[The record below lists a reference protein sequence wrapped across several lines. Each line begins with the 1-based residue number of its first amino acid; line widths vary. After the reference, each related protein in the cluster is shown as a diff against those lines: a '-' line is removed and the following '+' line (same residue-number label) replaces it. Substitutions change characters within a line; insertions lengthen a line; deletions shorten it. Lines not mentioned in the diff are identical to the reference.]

1 MEGFFHS
8 IWDDFGATLRH
19 LSSCFLWCSLLDHI
33 GENVSIKIAHVSDIH
48 VRKLKYHKEYRAV
61 FEQLYEK
68 LREEKPDIIVN
79 TGDTFHTKLDLSP
92 EAIKMM
98 SDLFVGLADIAPY
111 HMILGNHDMNLKN
124 SGRLD
129 AISPIVE
136 YLDHPNI
143 HFHKYSSVVEV
154 ADGIDLHVLSIV
166 DPDNWQTDLPEDRVN
181 IALYHGSVVGSV
193 TDSGWMMT
201 HGDISLDELEK
212 YDYALLGDI
221 HKTDQKVDND
231 GRAKYPGSLVQQN
244 HGESNDKGYLIWDIQ
259 DKNMWDTRHVSLV
272 NPKPFITIE
281 LTRKGRM
288 PKNISIPNGAR
299 LRLVSNNN
307 LPLDT
312 MKRAV
317 DIAKHRFKPESI
329 SFLNRASGERGS
341 VEGITDGLRTENLRD
356 IKVQEELID
365 EYLVDYEAS
374 QETIEK
380 VYELNKKYNQIVE
393 DNEDVSRNINWKL
406 LDFEFDNLFNYG
418 EDNNVN
424 FEELSGIIGIFGKNF
439 SGKSSIIDGVLWT
452 LFNTTSK
459 NERKNLNVINQN
471 KEDCRGRVTIQVN
484 DLIYTVERSAKKYI
498 KRLKGEESLEAKT
511 ELNFEVYDPVMNETT
526 SLNGLTRT
534 LTDAN
539 IRKKFGTLE
548 DFAVSSL
555 SSQHGALVFI
565 DEGSTRRKE
574 IIAKFLDLE
583 LFDRKFKLAKED
595 SVDLKGA
602 LKRLENKNYDED
614 LELTIASLE
623 EKRDTMENQKKTCDV
638 LRNKQ
643 ALLIQTKEEVSGKID
658 SIPAEIID
666 IAAVNKDIRSKEN
679 QITSLNIKNGEIEET
694 LKMKQGLYKKVTEF
708 LDKFDLEH
716 YQNLQNE
723 IDSKKLYLSENETKI
738 DKLSDTHSDI
748 LNKEKLLDG
757 IPCGTSY
764 PSCRFIRDA
773 HIAVANKTTVEAEQ
787 REVLLLI
794 ENVQESIAALDPK
807 DVATQLDRYH
817 KIESS
822 KHSVSS
828 EIADFNL
835 EIEKNKNLMLTIS
848 TELSTLQAKRDEYEE
863 NKEAIENLELLVA
876 QLNKCHYEIEE
887 IQSKIDTCDTETLEL
902 VKTIGSCEQKIETIK
917 EQKQEYQDLQTEFAA
932 YDLFM
937 RCMHP
942 NGIAYDVI
950 KKKIPV
956 INEEIAKVLANIVDF
971 EVFFEAS
978 GNKFDISI
986 KHPRY
991 DERPIEMASGAEKS
1005 LSAMAIRLALLGV
1018 SSLPKSD
1025 LFILDEPGTA
1035 LDEDNMSGFIQIL
1048 ELIKVY
1054 FKNVL
1059 LISHLDSLKDC
1070 VDMQIV
1076 IDKKAGYAKVNQ

>member
-1 MEGFFHS
+1 MLGCVLHQ
-8 IWDDFGATLRH
+8 LK
-19 LSSCFLWCSLLDHI
+19 
-33 GENVSIKIAHVSDIH
+33 GECVIKVAHVSDIH

-98 SDLFVGLADIAPY
+98 SELFVGLADIAPY

-129 AISPIVE
+129 AISPIVD
-136 YLDHPNI
+136 YLNHPNI
-143 HFHKYSSVVEV
+143 HFHKHASVVEV

-166 DPDNWQTDLPEDRVN
+166 DPENWKKELPEDRVN
-181 IALYHGSVVGSV
+181 VALYHGSVVGSV

-221 HKTDQKVDND
+221 HKTDQKVDKD
-231 GRAKYPGSLVQQN
+231 GRARYPGSLVQQN
-244 HGESNDKGYLIWDIQ
+244 HGESNDKGYLIWNIE
-259 DKNMWDTRHVSLV
+259 DKYNWSTRHVSLV

-288 PKNISIPNGAR
+288 PKNISVPLGAR
-299 LRLVSNNN
+299 VRLVSNNN

-341 VEGITDGLRTENLRD
+341 VDGLTDGLQTENLRD

-374 QETIEK
+374 RETIEK

-393 DNEDVSRNINWKL
+393 DNEDVSRNINWRL
-406 LDFEFDNLFNYG
+406 IDFEFDNLFNYG
-418 EDNNVN
+418 EDNDVN
-424 FEELSGIIGIFGKNF
+424 FNELSGIIGIFGKNF
-439 SGKSSIIDGVLWT
+439 SGKSSIVDSILWT

-471 KEDCRGRVTIQVN
+471 KNECRGKVTIQID
-484 DLIYTVERSAKKYI
+484 DLIYTVERAAKKYV
-498 KRLKGEESLEAKT
+498 KRLKGEETNEAKT
-511 ELNFEVYDPVMNETT
+511 ELNFEVYDPVMDETT

-539 IRKKFGTLE
+539 IRKKFGTLD

-555 SSQHGALVFI
+555 SSQHGALAFI

-583 LFDRKFKLAKED
+583 LFDRKFKLAKEN

-602 LKRLENKNYDED
+602 LKRLDSKNYDED
-614 LELTIASLE
+614 LDKAVASLE
-623 EKRDTMENQKKTCDV
+623 ESKTQMAEHKNTCTV
-638 LRNKQ
+638 LRE
-643 ALLIQTKEEVSGKID
+643 AHAGLVEVKDEIESKID

-666 IAAVNKDIRSKEN
+666 ISAINSSVRAEENKITALNLKNSKNEEDLKLKQGVYKKITNFLGEFDLQKFEGLQNQIQQNRSKL
-679 QITSLNIKNGEIEET
+679 SLQEEELNKLLESHNEV
-694 LKMKQGLYKKVTEF
+694 LK
-708 LDKFDLEH
+708 
-716 YQNLQNE
+716 
-723 IDSKKLYLSENETKI
+723 
-738 DKLSDTHSDI
+738 
-748 LNKEKLLDG
+748 KEKLLDG
-757 IPCGTSY
+757 HQYDPDCQY
-764 PSCRFIRDA
+764 CCENEFVKEA
-773 HIAVANKTTVEAEQ
+773 HTAVSQKSVIESQ
-787 REVLLLI
+787 QVEVL
-794 ENVQESIAALDPK
+794 ENINIITEIINDLNPLDVEIQLERYGKMESN
-807 DVATQLDRYH
+807 
-817 KIESS
+817 

-828 EIADFNL
+828 EIADLNL
-835 EIEKNKNLMLTIS
+835 EIERNKNTLHS
-848 TELSTLQAKRDEYEE
+848 VQSELSDLCAKRDEYEE
-863 NKEAIENLELLVA
+863 NKEAIENLELLVT
-876 QLNKCHYEIEE
+876 QLNKCHYK
-887 IQSKIDTCDTETLEL
+887 IQQTESKITNCDTATLEL
-902 VKTIGSCEQKIETIK
+902 VKSVGSYEQKIETIK
-917 EQKQEYQDLQTEFAA
+917 EQKQEYRDLQTEFAA

-978 GNKFDISI
+978 GNKFDINI
-986 KHPRY
+986 KHPKY
-991 DERPIEMASGAEKS
+991 EERPIEMASGAEKS

-1076 IDKKAGYAKVNQ
+1076 IEKKDGYARVNQ

>member
-1 MEGFFHS
+1 M
-8 IWDDFGATLRH
+8 FGCALH
-19 LSSCFLWCSLLDHI
+19 QLK
-33 GENVSIKIAHVSDIH
+33 GECVIKIAHVSDIH

-98 SDLFVGLADIAPY
+98 SELFVGLADIAPY

-129 AISPIVE
+129 AISPIVD
-136 YLDHPNI
+136 YLNHPNI
-143 HFHKYSSVVEV
+143 HFHKHASVVEV

-166 DPDNWQTDLPEDRVN
+166 DPENWKKELPEDRVN
-181 IALYHGSVVGSV
+181 VALYHGSVVGSV

-221 HKTDQKVDND
+221 HKTDQKVDKD
-231 GRAKYPGSLVQQN
+231 GRARYPGSLVQQN
-244 HGESNDKGYLIWDIQ
+244 HGESNDKGYLIWDIE
-259 DKNMWDTRHVSLV
+259 DKHNWSTRHVSLV

-288 PKNISIPNGAR
+288 PKNISIPTGAR
-299 LRLVSNNN
+299 VRLVSNNN

-341 VEGITDGLRTENLRD
+341 VDGLTDGLQTENLRD

-374 QETIEK
+374 RETIEK

-393 DNEDVSRNINWKL
+393 DNEDVSRNINWRL
-406 LDFEFDNLFNYG
+406 IDFEFDNLFNYG
-418 EDNNVN
+418 EDNDVN
-424 FEELSGIIGIFGKNF
+424 FNELSGIIGIFGKNF
-439 SGKSSIIDGVLWT
+439 SGKSSIVDGILWT

-459 NERKNLNVINQN
+459 NERKNINVINQN
-471 KEDCRGRVTIQVN
+471 KNECRGKVTIQID
-484 DLIYTVERSAKKYI
+484 DLTYTVERAAKKYV
-498 KRLKGEESLEAKT
+498 KRLKGEETNEAKT
-511 ELNFEVYDPVMNETT
+511 ELNFEVYDPVMDETT

-539 IRKKFGTLE
+539 IRKKFGTLD

-555 SSQHGALVFI
+555 SSQHGALAFI

-583 LFDRKFKLAKED
+583 LFDRKFKLAKEN

-602 LKRLENKNYDED
+602 LKRLDSKNYDED
-614 LELTIASLE
+614 LEKATVSLE
-623 EKRDTMENQKKTCDV
+623 ESKTQMAEHKNTCTV
-638 LRNKQ
+638 LRE
-643 ALLIQTKEEVSGKID
+643 AHAGLVEVKDEIESKID

-666 IAAVNKDIRSKEN
+666 ISTINSSIRAEENKITALNLKNSRNEDDLKLKQGVYKKITNFLGEFDLQKFEGLQNQIQQNRSKLSLQEEELNKLLEN
-679 QITSLNIKNGEIEET
+679 HNEV
-694 LKMKQGLYKKVTEF
+694 LK
-708 LDKFDLEH
+708 
-716 YQNLQNE
+716 
-723 IDSKKLYLSENETKI
+723 
-738 DKLSDTHSDI
+738 
-748 LNKEKLLDG
+748 KEKLLDG
-757 IPCGTSY
+757 HQYDPDCQY
-764 PSCRFIRDA
+764 CCENEFVKEA
-773 HIAVANKTTVEAEQ
+773 HTAVSQKSAIESQQV
-787 REVLLLI
+787 EVL
-794 ENVQESIAALDPK
+794 ENISIITEIINDLNPLDVEIQLERYGKMESN
-807 DVATQLDRYH
+807 
-817 KIESS
+817 
-822 KHSVSS
+822 KHTVSS
-828 EIADFNL
+828 EIADLNL
-835 EIEKNKNLMLTIS
+835 EIERNKNTLHS
-848 TELSTLQAKRDEYEE
+848 VQSELSDLCAKRDEYEE
-863 NKEAIENLELLVA
+863 NKEAIENLELLVT
-876 QLNKCHYEIEE
+876 QLNKCHYK
-887 IQSKIDTCDTETLEL
+887 IQQTESKITNCDTATLEL
-902 VKTIGSCEQKIETIK
+902 VKSVGSYEQKIETIK
-917 EQKQEYQDLQTEFAA
+917 EQKQEYRDLQTEFAA

-978 GNKFDISI
+978 GNKFDINI
-986 KHPRY
+986 KHPKY
-991 DERPIEMASGAEKS
+991 EERPIEMASGAEKS

-1076 IDKKAGYAKVNQ
+1076 IDKKAGFAKVNQ

>member
-1 MEGFFHS
+1 M
-8 IWDDFGATLRH
+8 
-19 LSSCFLWCSLLDHI
+19 
-33 GENVSIKIAHVSDIH
+33 SIKIAHVSDIH

-68 LREEKPDIIVN
+68 LKEEKPDIIVN

-92 EAIKMM
+92 EAIRMM
-98 SDLFVGLADIAPY
+98 SKLFVGLADIAPY

-129 AISPIVE
+129 AISPIVD
-136 YLDHPNI
+136 YLGHPNI
-143 HFHKYSSVVEV
+143 HFHKHAAVVEV

-166 DPDNWQTDLPEDRVN
+166 DPENWKTDLPEDRVN

-193 TDSGWMMT
+193 TDTGWMMT
-201 HGDISLDELEK
+201 HGDISLDELER

-231 GRAKYPGSLVQQN
+231 GRARYPGSLVQQN

-259 DKNMWDTRHVSLV
+259 DKDSWDTRHVSLV

-329 SFLNRASGERGS
+329 SFLNRASGDRGS
-341 VEGITDGLRTENLRD
+341 VDGITDGLQTENLRD

-365 EYLVDYEAS
+365 EYLIDYEAS
-374 QETIEK
+374 KETIEK

-393 DNEDVSRNINWKL
+393 DNEDVSRNINWNL
-406 LDFEFDNLFNYG
+406 IDFEFDNLFNYG
-418 EDNNVN
+418 DGNKVN
-424 FEELSGIIGIFGKNF
+424 FQELSGIVGIFGKNF

-471 KEDCRGRVTIQVN
+471 KEDCHGKVTIQINELV
-484 DLIYTVERSAKKYI
+484 YTVERSAKKYV
-498 KRLKGEESLEAKT
+498 KRLKGEETLEAKT
-511 ELNFEVYDPVMNETT
+511 ELNFEVYDPVMAETT

-583 LFDRKFKLAKED
+583 LFDRKFKLSKED

-602 LKRLENKNYDED
+602 LKRLESKNYDED
-614 LELTIASLE
+614 MEKATASLTSSKE
-623 EKRDTMENQKKTCDV
+623 AMVEQGLICDTLRTSKTELGSV
-638 LRNKQ
+638 KSEIQ
-643 ALLIQTKEEVSGKID
+643 AKID

-666 IAAVNKDIRSKEN
+666 IVAVNKEIRSKEN
-679 QITSLNIKNGEIEET
+679 KITSFKLKNGKIEDE
-694 LKMKQGLYKKVTEF
+694 LKTKQGVYKKIVSF
-708 LDKFDLEH
+708 IQDFDLDKFES
-716 YQNLQNE
+716 QRVKINE
-723 IDSKKLYLSENETKI
+723 YK
-738 DKLSDTHSDI
+738 DKLKTEEDNLDKLLEEHNYI
-748 LNKEKLLDG
+748 LKKEKLLHEHEYD
-757 IPCGTSY
+757 PDCEYCSNNEFVKEAHAAVKKK
-764 PSCRFIRDA
+764 PSIEAQQTDTLQTINIITEEIKSLNPRD
-773 HIAVANKTTVEAEQ
+773 VE
-787 REVLLLI
+787 
-794 ENVQESIAALDPK
+794 VQFE
-807 DVATQLDRYH
+807 RYN

-822 KHSVSS
+822 KHTVSS
-828 EIADFNL
+828 EIADMNL
-835 EIEKNKNLMLTIS
+835 ETERNKNSIHFLEDQLNH
-848 TELSTLQAKRDEYEE
+848 LCLKRDEYEE
-863 NKEAIENLELLVA
+863 NKEAIENLETLIT
-876 QLNKCHYEIEE
+876 QLNKCHYKIE
-887 IQSKIDTCDTETLEL
+887 QTQNKIDACDAATLEL
-902 VKTIGSCEQKIETIK
+902 VKSVGSYEQKIETIK

-942 NGIAYDVI
+942 NGIAYGVI

-971 EVFFEAS
+971 EVFFEAT

-1076 IDKKAGYAKVNQ
+1076 IDKKDGYARVNQ